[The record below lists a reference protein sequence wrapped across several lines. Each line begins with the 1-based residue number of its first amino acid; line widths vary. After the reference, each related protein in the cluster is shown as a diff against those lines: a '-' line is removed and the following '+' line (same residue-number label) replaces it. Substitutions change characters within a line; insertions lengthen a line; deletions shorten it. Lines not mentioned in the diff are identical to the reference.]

1 MSTPATPHGGIMLAN
16 GKRYLVENY
25 AELLTAAYDQRQ
37 PWVEVIF
44 SGSEVLRP
52 STMTMRASAIVG
64 FFDAE
69 NIPPSM
75 RPTRSTEAQST
86 EATGKPIKTS
96 VTVESTGAKAA
107 KPNRQP
113 RRQRP
118 HGTSNGN
125 QAKPAD

>member
-1 MSTPATPHGGIMLAN
+1 MSTHATLPGGIMLAN
-16 GKRYLVENY
+16 GKRHLVENY
-25 AELLTAAYDQRQ
+25 DDLLTAAYDQRQ

-44 SGSEVLRP
+44 SGPQP
-52 STMTMRASAIVG
+52 SRMTMRASAIIG

-75 RPTRSTEAQST
+75 RPTRSTEAQVA

-96 VTVESTGAKAA
+96 VTVENTGAKTG
-107 KPNRQP
+107 KPNRQV

-118 HGTSNGN
+118 RGTSNGG
-125 QAKPAD
+125 QAKPTD